1 MLGLPD
7 ALRQS
12 PANGARLADEAH
24 MSGIAGRYALAVF
37 ELALEE
43 RALDSVERDFNA
55 LKAMIAQ
62 TSDLARFVRA
72 PVFSRSEQAKG
83 MAAILD
89 KMGAAPLTT
98 RFVLLLAAK
107 RRLYLLLDAI
117 RDFEALLARQ
127 RGEIDA
133 EIASARPLR
142 LDETAEL
149 KRVLRAKFGRDPQIA
164 ARVDPTL
171 LGGLVVKVG
180 SRMIDS
186 SLRAKLNG
194 IRAVMRGA

>member
-1 MLGLPD
+1 
-7 ALRQS
+7 
-12 PANGARLADEAH
+12 

-43 RALDSVERDFNA
+43 KSLEAVERDFAA
-55 LKAMIAQ
+55 LKTMILQSA
-62 TSDLARFVRA
+62 DLARFVRA

-83 MAAILD
+83 MTAILN
-89 KMGAAPLTT
+89 KMDAAPLTK

-107 RRLYLLLDAI
+107 RRLFLLFDAM
-117 RDFEALLARQ
+117 RDFDALLARQ

-133 EIASARPLR
+133 EVASARPLR
-142 LDETAEL
+142 LFETEAL
-149 KRVLRAKFGRDPQIA
+149 KRVLKAKFGREPQLA

-186 SLRAKLNG
+186 SLRAKLKG
-194 IRAVMRGA
+194 IRAAMRG